1 MLYDIKEF
9 VLLTTKF
16 GGLLTFANAD
26 EFLDTCI
33 LWKQEDPA
41 AIGRVGYDLLVNNF
55 YLQAAPTV
63 AKYGYNISAAT
74 ALNPASSKKKKKNTE
89 KIQSFRKNLEEAI
102 VRQNNVA
109 GKKRFDMTDP
119 FVVQIMKHFRVPTKW
134 GGRILE

>member
-1 MLYDIKEF
+1 MYDIKEF

-16 GGLLTFANAD
+16 GGLLTFVNAD

-63 AKYGYNISAAT
+63 AKYGYNISAST
-74 ALNPASSKKKKKNTE
+74 ALNPASSKKKKKKTTSVRNT
-89 KIQSFRKNLEEAI
+89 LEEAI
-102 VRQNNVA
+102 IRQNNVA

-119 FVVQIMKHFRVPTKW
+119 FVVQAMKHFRVPTKW